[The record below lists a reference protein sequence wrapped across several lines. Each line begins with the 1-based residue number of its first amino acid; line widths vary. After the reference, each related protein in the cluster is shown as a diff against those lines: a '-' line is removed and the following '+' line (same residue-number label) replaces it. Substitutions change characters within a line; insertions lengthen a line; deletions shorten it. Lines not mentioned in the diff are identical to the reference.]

1 MLTFLIYEAK
11 VAAALLVFYLF
22 YRFLLKKETFHR
34 FNRGVLVGT
43 AVLSFLLP
51 LCIVTI
57 HKTLELPAAESVET
71 LVLGGEAAAE
81 PAPAGGAFA
90 VAAVP
95 WWPLALAVLFF
106 AGVVFVLIRAAISLL
121 SIRRIIR
128 RGECVREEDGVR
140 IIVTE
145 RDIDPFSWMRY
156 IVLSRK
162 DWAAEH
168 ASILTHERA
177 HIAYGHSAE
186 LLLVDLLSA
195 LQWFNPAIWML
206 RADLQELHEY
216 EADDA
221 VLRSGANLREYQY
234 LLIRKA
240 VSKSGYSVAN
250 SFNHSILK
258 NRITM
263 MSKTKSSALRG
274 LRVLYA
280 LPLVGI
286 CLAANAQTVID
297 YKGSEN
303 PQTKYYLE
311 PTAINLTVIQEGN
324 DVEYFV
330 NGENVALDAIGEKV
344 SEARGDDASAYVNII
359 GNPGLKSGR
368 IQEVKEELRKV
379 RALKIQYKCRPDVEV
394 QRRLDPSGF
403 GKDIV
408 EFMASSKEGDVQI
421 RLNDEDRLLYIRGK
435 SNNDYVVLN
444 QEDLFALAKQDI
456 GKNNGISYF
465 FVIDDNSSYGAYSAA
480 VQSVHD
486 AFVAVREDL
495 AMATYGKPYAKLE
508 MAQQDELLEK
518 CRVRIYETG
527 K

>member
-1 MLTFLIYEAK
+1 
-11 VAAALLVFYLF
+11 
-22 YRFLLKKETFHR
+22 
-34 FNRGVLVGT
+34 
-43 AVLSFLLP
+43 
-51 LCIVTI
+51 
-57 HKTLELPAAESVET
+57 
-71 LVLGGEAAAE
+71 
-81 PAPAGGAFA
+81 
-90 VAAVP
+90 
-95 WWPLALAVLFF
+95 
-106 AGVVFVLIRAAISLL
+106 
-121 SIRRIIR
+121 
-128 RGECVREEDGVR
+128 
-140 IIVTE
+140 
-145 RDIDPFSWMRY
+145 
-156 IVLSRK
+156 
-162 DWAAEH
+162 
-168 ASILTHERA
+168 
-177 HIAYGHSAE
+177 
-186 LLLVDLLSA
+186 
-195 LQWFNPAIWML
+195 
-206 RADLQELHEY
+206 
-216 EADDA
+216 
-221 VLRSGANLREYQY
+221 
-234 LLIRKA
+234 
-240 VSKSGYSVAN
+240 
-250 SFNHSILK
+250 
-258 NRITM
+258 M

-330 NGENVALDAIGEKV
+330 NGEHVSLDAIGTKV
-344 SEARGDDASAYVNII
+344 SEARGDDAMAYVNII

-379 RALKIQYKCRPDVEV
+379 QALKIQYKCSPDVEV

-435 SNNDYVVLN
+435 SNHDYVVLN

-495 AMATYGKPYAKLE
+495 AMATYGQPYAKLE

>member
-1 MLTFLIYEAK
+1 MFAFLIYTAK
-11 VAAALLVFYLF
+11 VAVALLVFYLF

-34 FNRGVLVGT
+34 FNRFVLVGT
-43 AVLSFLLP
+43 AAMSFLLP

-57 HKTLELPAAESVET
+57 RKPLDPVVAGPIEPVGAGGELAAEAEAVAES
-71 LVLGGEAAAE
+71 AAA
-81 PAPAGGAFA
+81 A
-90 VAAVP
+90 P
-95 WWPLALAVLFF
+95 WWPVVLTVLFF
-106 AGVVFVLIRAAISLL
+106 AGAAFVLLREAISILC
-121 SIRRIIR
+121 IARIVR
-128 RGECVREEDGVR
+128 QGECVREEDGCR

-162 DWAAEH
+162 DWEAEH
-168 ASILTHERA
+168 ATILTHEQA
-177 HIAYGHSAE
+177 HIAFGHSAE

-216 EADDA
+216 EADDT

-240 VSKSGYSVAN
+240 VGKSGYSVAN

-330 NGENVALDAIGEKV
+330 NGEHVSLDAIGTKV
-344 SEARGDDASAYVNII
+344 SEARGDDAMAYVNII

-379 RALKIQYKCRPDVEV
+379 QALKIQYKCSPDVEV

-435 SNNDYVVLN
+435 SNHDYVVLIPLN
-444 QEDLFALAKQDI
+444 NEDEEVEDVVICEVVPGPDEETDYYIGVENDDILEAVFGIFKQRAADDF
-456 GKNNGISYF
+456 N
-465 FVIDDNSSYGAYSAA
+465 FVD
-480 VQSVHD
+480 
-486 AFVAVREDL
+486 
-495 AMATYGKPYAKLE
+495 
-508 MAQQDELLEK
+508 
-518 CRVRIYETG
+518 
-527 K
+527 